1 MVWKKNRTSPQ
12 PTIEEQPDEEEW
24 KIRTRNPINKNMNA
38 IFMEL
43 LDQKIRINKINVA
56 TELAIE
62 ENKKKRTRN

>member
-1 MVWKKNRTSPQ
+1 MFGKNRTSPQ

-24 KIRTRNPINKNMNA
+24 KTQTRNPINKNINA

-43 LDQKIRINKINVA
+43 LDKEIRINKINIA

-62 ENKKKRTRN
+62 NLEKGYI